1 MHYDIALKELL
12 RHCSRAIL
20 EHLVGLP
27 VQESEL
33 LQVPQET
40 TSVRRSDFP
49 LRVVTAD
56 GEELLV
62 LVELQARWERHLPL
76 RLLEYRARHMRRED
90 LDALTVV
97 LLLRPGGKVQEV
109 YQDREVRYQYRV
121 VRVYEA
127 DAREVVEHGPVCLL
141 PLVPLMRGGEALA
154 DEADRRI
161 YESDLDR
168 ATRADMLTV
177 MAILGGLV
185 SAELPRKLLMRRRD
199 IMESAAY
206 ELIKEEG
213 RIEGLREGLEK
224 GRAEGRAEGLREG
237 LERGLE
243 KGRAEGLLEGI
254 LLGLELKFGAEGLR
268 AFTKVRHIEDVG
280 VLEVLHHAL
289 RDVDSVEEFEHLVRQ
304 LAES

>member
-62 LVELQARWERHLPL
+62 LVELQARWERQLPL
-76 RLLEYRARHMRRED
+76 RLLEYRTRHMLRED
-90 LDALTVV
+90 FDALTVV
-97 LLLRPGGKVQEV
+97 LLLQPGGRVQEV

-127 DAREVVEHGPVCLL
+127 DAREVVERGPVCLL

-168 ATRADMLTV
+168 TARADMLTV

-185 SAELPRKLLMRRRD
+185 SAELPRRLLQRRRD
-199 IMESAAY
+199 IMIESAAY

-213 RIEGLREGLEK
+213 RIEGLREGLE
-224 GRAEGRAEGLREG
+224 RGRAEGLREG
-237 LERGLE
+237 LEKGLE
-243 KGRAEGLLEGI
+243 KGRREGLLEGI

-268 AFTKVRHIEDVG
+268 AFTKVRGIEDVG
-280 VLEVLHHAL
+280 VLEVLHRAL
-289 RDVDSVEEFEHLVRQ
+289 RDVDSVEAFERLVEQ
-304 LAES
+304 LAE